1 MTERIT
7 ASFVKYRIRLALSFL
22 IGDYSKFMQPLNM
35 LKNYYGEKYAFEFAY
50 LLHYQA
56 WLIIPS
62 LTGLVLFGY
71 QIYRFDHFREL
82 TPALDSEYN
91 AIYGFLVAIWAS
103 LFIESWKRK

>member
-71 QIYRFDHFREL
+71 
-82 TPALDSEYN
+82 
-91 AIYGFLVAIWAS
+91 
-103 LFIESWKRK
+103 